1 MSFYC
6 HLDKFTLECSFS
18 ADISLVDRLIEQVE
32 QFLNDRCSSRTFF
45 NITILLREAL
55 NNAIFHGA
63 GQDKSLTVECSAHLK
78 GDKVTFVITSPG
90 VGFPWK
96 KCLNKDPAGST
107 SQSGWGMFLIRQYSD
122 GFEYHDSGKKLKFW
136 VILSGNE
143 GFESVPH

>member
-1 MSFYC
+1 MSFEC
-6 HLDKFTLECSFS
+6 HLGKFTLKCSFS
-18 ADISLVDRLIEQVE
+18 ADISLVDRFVEQVE

-63 GQDKSLTVECSAHLK
+63 KQDKSLSVKCSAYIE
-78 GDKVTFVITSPG
+78 DDRITFVITSPG

-107 SQSGWGMFLIRQYSD
+107 SQNGWGMFLIKQYSD
-122 GFEYHDSGKKLKFW
+122 GFEYHDSGRQLTFW
-136 VILSGNE
+136 VGISENE
-143 GFESVPH
+143 GS